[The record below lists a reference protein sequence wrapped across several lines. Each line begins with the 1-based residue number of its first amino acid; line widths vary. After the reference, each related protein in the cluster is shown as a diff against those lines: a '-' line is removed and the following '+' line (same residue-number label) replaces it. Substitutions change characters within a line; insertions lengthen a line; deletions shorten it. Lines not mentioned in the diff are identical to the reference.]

1 MAKLLSET
9 AHAPERDDAFCY
21 WTFKDLQARR
31 IVASR
36 TDLHRKQRFFGFPRP
51 VILTGGRGANA
62 IFKVGEVKSW
72 LIERESLATRNTAPE
87 MKAGSRPRG
96 RPRKD
101 SENKKPSRL
110 ADATTSETARKATLV
125 IARLDRLGRN
135 VHFISG
141 LMQSGV
147 PFLVCDRPNAKP
159 FELHIYAALA
169 EEETRAI
176 SARTKAAL
184 QAAKARG
191 VRLGNPTNRDEAA
204 RMGSAANRERA
215 RQWADNIKPVIAQ
228 IQAAGITT
236 LEGIARELNARNV
249 KTSRGGE
256 WHKMTVAR
264 VLKAKA

>member
-1 MAKLLSET
+1 MDGRFISYLRVSTRQQGRSGLGLEAQRQAVEDYLNGGSWKLLDEFVEVESGKRSDR
-9 AHAPERDDAFCY
+9 PE
-21 WTFKDLQARR
+21 LAR
-31 IVASR
+31 A
-36 TDLHRKQRFFGFPRP
+36 LAACRK
-51 VILTGGRGANA
+51 
-62 IFKVGEVKSW
+62 
-72 LIERESLATRNTAPE
+72 
-87 MKAGSRPRG
+87 
-96 RPRKD
+96 
-101 SENKKPSRL
+101 
-110 ADATTSETARKATLV
+110 RKATLV

-191 VRLGNPTNRDEAA
+191 VRLGNPTNLDEAA
-204 RMGSAANRERA
+204 RLGSAANQERA
-215 RQWADNIKPVIAQ
+215 RQWADNIMPVIAQ
-228 IQAAGITT
+228 IQATGITT
-236 LEGIARELNARNV
+236 LEGIAKELNARNM

-256 WHKMTVAR
+256 WHRTSVMR
-264 VLKAKA
+264 VLKAKG

>member
-1 MAKLLSET
+1 MDGRFISYLRVSTDKQGRSGLGVEAQRQAVEDYLNGGSWKLLDEFVEVESGKRSDR
-9 AHAPERDDAFCY
+9 PE
-21 WTFKDLQARR
+21 LAR
-31 IVASR
+31 A
-36 TDLHRKQRFFGFPRP
+36 LAACRK
-51 VILTGGRGANA
+51 
-62 IFKVGEVKSW
+62 
-72 LIERESLATRNTAPE
+72 
-87 MKAGSRPRG
+87 
-96 RPRKD
+96 
-101 SENKKPSRL
+101 
-110 ADATTSETARKATLV
+110 RKATLV

-191 VRLGNPTNRDEAA
+191 VRLGNKKNLGEA
-204 RMGSAANRERA
+204 RRLGTAANRERA
-215 RQWADNIKPVIAQ
+215 QQWADNVIPVIAQ

-236 LEGIARELNARNV
+236 LEGIAKELNARSV
-249 KTSRGGE
+249 KASRGGE
-256 WHKMTVAR
+256 WNRTGVMR
-264 VLKAKA
+264 VLKAKS

>member
-1 MAKLLSET
+1 MDGRFISYLRVSTDKQGRSGLGVEAQRQAVEDFLNGGSWKLLDEFVEVESGKRSDR
-9 AHAPERDDAFCY
+9 PELTKALAAC
-21 WTFKDLQARR
+21 
-31 IVASR
+31 
-36 TDLHRKQRFFGFPRP
+36 RK
-51 VILTGGRGANA
+51 
-62 IFKVGEVKSW
+62 
-72 LIERESLATRNTAPE
+72 
-87 MKAGSRPRG
+87 
-96 RPRKD
+96 
-101 SENKKPSRL
+101 
-110 ADATTSETARKATLV
+110 RKATLV

-184 QAAKARG
+184 AEARKRG
-191 VRLGNPTNRDEAA
+191 VRLGNQKNLDEAA
-204 RMGSAANRERA
+204 RLGTAANRQRA
-215 RQWADNIKPVIAQ
+215 RQWADNIMPVIAQ

-249 KTSRGGE
+249 KASRGGE
-256 WHKMTVAR
+256 WNRTGVMR
-264 VLKAKA
+264 MLKAKA